1 MLFVSSFASGKR
13 LHKNIEYKLKQ
24 QEENIKLDEDL
35 DGYWTSVK
43 PVLAEVNDVYLIE
56 EKLSHPRLLY
66 HGIVDC
72 VAKLNKTK
80 TVVDWKTS
88 EKVKDT
94 VAKLYDAPVQTV
106 AYLGKSADPL
116 LDRLSNNNQ

>member
-1 MLFVSSFASGKR
+1 MTGKR

-35 DGYWTSVK
+35 DGYWTSMK
-43 PVLAEVNDVYLIE
+43 PILAEVNDVHLIE
-56 EKLSHPRLLY
+56 ERLTHPNLLY
-66 HGIVDC
+66 KGIVDC
-72 VAKLNKTK
+72 VARLNRTT

-94 VAKLYDAPVQTV
+94 LAKLYDAPVQTV
-106 AYLGKSADPL
+106 AYLGE
-116 LDRLSNNNQ
+116 